1 MSAVVLKTDKFT
13 GRVLSAN
20 ENGIEIEGRGRI
32 PLAEDYK
39 GYRLYRELTM
49 CTFADLTFGYANAD
63 FIQENG
69 AICGILLDVEI
80 ALFGCVFSVYS
91 ILLAFLSDNYVKKLL
106 QIDYHGQTSYLRRST
121 RYYEAALFIYFVAI
135 GLSLICK
142 LIVECLPQNFI
153 LTNSDCLNEILAGLL
168 LYVYFSY
175 SLRAIYEL
183 KSIIGNTLLLF
194 RASIQYKILA
204 FQEDGQTETR
214 DDELEMTK
222 KNNYK

>member
-1 MSAVVLKTDKFT
+1 MFC
-13 GRVLSAN
+13 
-20 ENGIEIEGRGRI
+20 
-32 PLAEDYK
+32 P
-39 GYRLYRELTM
+39 
-49 CTFADLTFGYANAD
+49 
-63 FIQENG
+63 
-69 AICGILLDVEI
+69 
-80 ALFGCVFSVYS
+80 
-91 ILLAFLSDNYVKKLL
+91 
-106 QIDYHGQTSYLRRST
+106 
-121 RYYEAALFIYFVAI
+121 
-135 GLSLICK
+135 CK

>member
-1 MSAVVLKTDKFT
+1 MQVEFDYQTALEDFQDDNPVWRQIWTAIVTEFMPNKRNWFGTVFSFT
-13 GRVLSAN
+13 LGL
-20 ENGIEIEGRGRI
+20 I
-32 PLAEDYK
+32 
-39 GYRLYRELTM
+39 LTYIIVQSVE
-49 CTFADLTFGYANAD
+49 TVSLTGT
-63 FIQENG
+63 
-69 AICGILLDVEI
+69 ICGILLDVEI

-106 QIDYHGQTSYLRRST
+106 QIDYHRQTSYLRRST

>member
-1 MSAVVLKTDKFT
+1 MQVEFDYQTALEDFQDDNPVWRQIWTAIVTEFMPNKRNWFGTVFSFTLGLILTYIVVQSVETVSLT
-13 GRVLSAN
+13 G
-20 ENGIEIEGRGRI
+20 
-32 PLAEDYK
+32 
-39 GYRLYRELTM
+39 T
-49 CTFADLTFGYANAD
+49 
-63 FIQENG
+63 
-69 AICGILLDVEI
+69 ICGILLDVEI

>member
-1 MSAVVLKTDKFT
+1 MQVEFDYQTALEDFQDDNPVWRQIWTAIVTEFMPNKRNWFGTVFSFT
-13 GRVLSAN
+13 LGL
-20 ENGIEIEGRGRI
+20 I
-32 PLAEDYK
+32 
-39 GYRLYRELTM
+39 LTYIIVQSVE
-49 CTFADLTFGYANAD
+49 TVSLTGT
-63 FIQENG
+63 
-69 AICGILLDVEI
+69 ICGILLDVEI

-168 LYVYFSY
+168 LYVHFSY